1 MYKLHRELECLNT
14 ELIYAEAIGDTKR
27 VKEIKRRMAEI
38 ERFLDNFY
46 ADPMTQAISL

>member
-1 MYKLHRELECLNT
+1 MYNLHRELNGLNSD
-14 ELIYAEAIGDTKR
+14 LCYAEAIGDTEL

-46 ADPMTQAISL
+46 ADPITQSISL